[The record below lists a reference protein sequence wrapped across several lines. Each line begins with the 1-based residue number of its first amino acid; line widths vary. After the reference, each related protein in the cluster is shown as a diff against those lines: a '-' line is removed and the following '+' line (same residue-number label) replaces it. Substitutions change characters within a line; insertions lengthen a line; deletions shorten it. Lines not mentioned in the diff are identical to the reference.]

1 MRKIALIFMLLFYLS
16 GCSNV
21 ALPSAEDVAKTY
33 SQDFS
38 ANVIGTF
45 GKNKTEIEVLKN
57 GMSISFLLDF
67 PKELSGMEVVLSD
80 EHARV
85 IFEGM
90 EQEINTENLPEG
102 TPFLLLEELF
112 EELSDPEDF
121 VLSTENEN
129 LVANSDDFTAVLS
142 AEDYSLISAEF
153 SQYATKFTFSDFAFG
168 NAK

>member
-1 MRKIALIFMLLFYLS
+1 M
-16 GCSNV
+16 
-21 ALPSAEDVAKTY
+21 
-33 SQDFS
+33 
-38 ANVIGTF
+38 
-45 GKNKTEIEVLKN
+45 EVLKN
-57 GMSISFLLDF
+57 GMSISFLLAF

-112 EELSDPEDF
+112 EELSDPEEF
-121 VLSTENEN
+121 VLSTEKEK
-129 LVANSDDFTAVLS
+129 LVAKNDDFSAVLS

-168 NAK
+168 TAK